1 MRWGLANTA
10 VLITAWLLASEES
23 IHAQQS
29 VANPLPQIESD
40 PSCPSS
46 SAHGQQPPGRE
57 ISIAGVSFSGAL
69 QMAVADQDRIADS
82 VKQETRG
89 ASLDDVRGEALE
101 RVRAG
106 WQNHGYFKVQVT
118 GEGKETL
125 SSSPASQSIV
135 LFVNVHEGAQYKL
148 SGITFRNNKA
158 IINVKALRRLFPI
171 SDGDIFSRERMEKGL
186 ESLRKAYGQLGYINF
201 AAVPRTAF
209 DDENGLISL
218 DIYVDEGKP
227 FYVSSVNV
235 LGLNEPAQR
244 EILKDAP
251 VGQIYNSKTFE
262 LFLKKHSS
270 LLQFSSDD
278 PWHVKKRVDERAG
291 TVAITLDAYPCP
303 VH

>member
-1 MRWGLANTA
+1 MEKQWIFKG
-10 VLITAWLLASEES
+10 
-23 IHAQQS
+23 
-29 VANPLPQIESD
+29 
-40 PSCPSS
+40 
-46 SAHGQQPPGRE
+46 
-57 ISIAGVSFSGAL
+57 AGYWRRQGNN
-69 QMAVADQDRIADS
+69 
-82 VKQETRG
+82 KQESR
-89 ASLDDVRGEALE
+89 
-101 RVRAG
+101 
-106 WQNHGYFKVQVT
+106 
-118 GEGKETL
+118 
-125 SSSPASQSIV
+125 QSEHCA
-135 LFVNVHEGAQYKL
+135 FVNAQYKL

-251 VGQIYNSKTFE
+251 AGQIYNSKTFY
-262 LFLKKHSS
+262 LSLKNPSS
-270 LLQFSSDD
+270 LLQVSSDD
-278 PWHVKKRVDERAG
+278 PCHVKKRGDERAG